1 MHSCTMLSRTIFLKK
16 GILFRSDHSLKFCF
30 QRLIVILN
38 SHGNV
43 FHGKTVPRT
52 SSTKICQNNCMLM
65 TSRNYST
72 KESKTKTGKEID
84 ISRENPYAGLSAGEK
99 GY

>member
-1 MHSCTMLSRTIFLKK
+1 MHSYTILSRTIFLKK
-16 GILFRSDHSLKFCF
+16 GILFGSDHSLRFCF
-30 QRLIVILN
+30 QRLILN

-52 SSTKICQNNCMLM
+52 SSIKICQNNCMLM

-72 KESKTKTGKEID
+72 KDAKTKTGKEID
-84 ISRENPYAGLSAGEK
+84 LSRENPYAGLSAGEK

>member
-1 MHSCTMLSRTIFLKK
+1 
-16 GILFRSDHSLKFCF
+16 
-30 QRLIVILN
+30 
-38 SHGNV
+38 
-43 FHGKTVPRT
+43 
-52 SSTKICQNNCMLM
+52 MLM